1 MKFFKRESPKTTPPI
16 PTPKKRF
23 GLQRLTLFNHL
34 SEHDLSQL
42 YHAATTKHFQKNEFV
57 IREEEHCSCFYIIID
72 GKVKVVH
79 MNNMFSNVFNRG
91 DFFGNIYFNESMIN
105 AYSVI
110 ALENLTVMEINHGMI
125 SHFSENVQLIIYRKI
140 NELSM
145 DNIIKIE
152 KDYDRISK
160 RNTELTTYIRSMRS
174 QTHVFITSDVF
185 QSIIKNIPKL
195 PKCAGSLSS
204 KLVADDISAKEV
216 TESVQEEPALAA
228 AILKTVNSAYYGLQ
242 EKIVSLHH
250 AILYLGFNNVYQI
263 ILENSMKNIM
273 PQDEE
278 YENIRL
284 HSYMISLISSE
295 ISSYCQKSKP
305 LVNTTIGILHDVG
318 KIVTLLLK
326 RKYPNIKEIIHMIDD
341 SKIGS
346 CLLRTWGFPENI
358 IRIIEYQY
366 EPEFSHSE
374 NINQE
379 FKDEIA
385 ILYLS
390 HICYDMMMDECKTAD
405 IFIDDYMEILGMQQK
420 NCRIF
425 IKT

>member
-1 MKFFKRESPKTTPPI
+1 M
-16 PTPKKRF
+16 
-23 GLQRLTLFNHL
+23 
-34 SEHDLSQL
+34 
-42 YHAATTKHFQKNEFV
+42 
-57 IREEEHCSCFYIIID
+57 
-72 GKVKVVH
+72 
-79 MNNMFSNVFNRG
+79 
-91 DFFGNIYFNESMIN
+91 
-105 AYSVI
+105 
-110 ALENLTVMEINHGMI
+110 
-125 SHFSENVQLIIYRKI
+125 
-140 NELSM
+140 
-145 DNIIKIE
+145 
-152 KDYDRISK
+152 
-160 RNTELTTYIRSMRS
+160 
-174 QTHVFITSDVF
+174 
-185 QSIIKNIPKL
+185 

-305 LVNTTIGILHDVG
+305 LVNTTIGILHDVR

-326 RKYPNIKEIIHMIDD
+326 RKYPNIKEIIHMMDD

-346 CLLRTWGFPENI
+346 CLLRTWGFPEN
-358 IRIIEYQY
+358 
-366 EPEFSHSE
+366 
-374 NINQE
+374 
-379 FKDEIA
+379 
-385 ILYLS
+385 L
-390 HICYDMMMDECKTAD
+390 
-405 IFIDDYMEILGMQQK
+405 
-420 NCRIF
+420 
-425 IKT
+425 